1 MKLLVK
7 VVVRA
12 GSVTKSVKVDVL
24 GAIIWVVVEIY
35 GTVMY
40 SVYVWTLANG
50 LFVRWS
56 LNNMGWGAFSPG
68 WICVSTIVLAGRV
81 DVEVKVVP

>member
-24 GAIIWVVVEIY
+24 GAMIWVVVETY

-50 LFVRWS
+50 LFVRWPIEN
-56 LNNMGWGAFSPG
+56 LG
-68 WICVSTIVLAGRV
+68 
-81 DVEVKVVP
+81 